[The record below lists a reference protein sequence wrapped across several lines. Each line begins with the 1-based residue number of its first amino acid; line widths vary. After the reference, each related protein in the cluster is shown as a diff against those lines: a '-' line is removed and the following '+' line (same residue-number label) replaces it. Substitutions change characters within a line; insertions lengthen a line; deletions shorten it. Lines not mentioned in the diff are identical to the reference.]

1 MTKFIKFNYENYRI
15 MMNLF
20 SKWPRKEL
28 FRTTICSASSSLSR
42 LARFPRLVFCAG
54 VFVVGGL
61 DVEAWTLSSL
71 NLPKPEPG
79 GVWPQQAPTCS
90 RKINKPKTEPIT
102 KSPFLHRPSHNW
114 NFISLELCCQNFDL
128 AKLVTLL
135 IKNLSK
141 VDFCLLIRNP

>member
-1 MTKFIKFNYENYRI
+1 MIQFREIKNVFFGQSGVGGLSFFRPNLFVMTKFMKFNYENYRI

-20 SKWPRKEL
+20 LKKPRKEL
-28 FRTTICSASSSLSR
+28 FWTTICSASSSLSR

-79 GVWPQQAPTCS
+79 GV
-90 RKINKPKTEPIT
+90 
-102 KSPFLHRPSHNW
+102 
-114 NFISLELCCQNFDL
+114 
-128 AKLVTLL
+128 
-135 IKNLSK
+135 
-141 VDFCLLIRNP
+141 